1 MRNHAHPPADDCT
14 EEYEVTVE
22 YEGKR
27 SYVSRGRPNARAPQ
41 RDGVPRR
48 AKLQILDTAGVEQF
62 TGINETCIEV
72 SLYLPSR
79 GRCSKS

>member
-1 MRNHAHPPADDCT
+1 MHIPPLTSDCT

-41 RDGVPRR
+41 RDGVRRR

-72 SLYLPSR
+72 STSPRSQS
-79 GRCSKS
+79 GCSKN

>member
-1 MRNHAHPPADDCT
+1 MRVRSLTSDRT

-27 SYVSRGRPNARAPQ
+27 SYVSRGRPNTRAPQ
-41 RDGVPRR
+41 RDGVRRR

-72 SLYLPSR
+72 SLSM
-79 GRCSKS
+79 RCRDVYSKLII